1 MPSKL
6 AVYFLAT
13 LFILS
18 LMAIPLSGCSS
29 KTPSPSPTP
38 SPTATSPGIGGGA
51 VVNSDSVI
59 TAQIKSITKEAT
71 GFPWQLD
78 ILINSSQ
85 AVGNLP
91 NPVADKT
98 GQVVTVKTDEDLSK
112 FQVGDNINGKIKYV
126 GDVPKPGITLYLYN
140 VTKQATY

>member
-1 MPSKL
+1 MSNKL
-6 AVYFLAT
+6 AINVSAA
-13 LFILS
+13 ILILVIS
-18 LMAIPLSGCSS
+18 ISGCSS
-29 KTPSPSPTP
+29 KTTTVSPTP
-38 SPTATSPGIGGGA
+38 TPTATSPGVGGGA
-51 VVNSDSVI
+51 IVNSDSVI
-59 TAQIKSITKEAT
+59 TAQIKTITKETT

-112 FQVGDNINGKIKYV
+112 FQVGDKINGKIKYV

-140 VTKQATY
+140 VTKQTAY